1 MSDSYGEPRAGQE
14 AARLLAAAQD
24 WLRTSALHVA
34 PLDAEGRTCAC
45 PLCRAVAGVRDAD
58 PDAVG
63 RWVDSAVAAATAAL
77 AQASEMLVTPP
88 EQSAADDDLEDAD
101 VDEDLDDV
109 DVDADVDDDLLADL
123 DGLEGEELDATGA
136 SEAARDQDE
145 ARQDEDRARG
155 VRRIPIVQQEPGDL
169 DG

>member
-1 MSDSYGEPRAGQE
+1 MSESYGEPRAGQE

-24 WLRTSALHVA
+24 WLRTSAPHVA

-88 EQSAADDDLEDAD
+88 EQGASEADDADL
-101 VDEDLDDV
+101 V
-109 DVDADVDDDLLADL
+109 DVDVDDDLLADL
-123 DGLEGEELDATGA
+123 DELEGEELDATGA
-136 SEAARDQDE
+136 AEAARDEDE